1 MGSWRLP
8 SSDEQLALAADVW
21 MLGAADSS
29 LAGSSTTLVYWA
41 SRTLPQNGRA
51 QWLNRK
57 PLGNGGGLASLGNKM
72 LPLCRPPTA
81 KTGKPHACVD
91 TKPNYDRLP
100 PPDVAARQQQE
111 LRGAQLA
118 EACLAERFSILSES
132 AAFSLTAQS

>member
-1 MGSWRLP
+1 MQRVSMGR
-8 SSDEQLALAADVW
+8 SSHRVT
-21 MLGAADSS
+21 SS
-29 LAGSSTTLVYWA
+29 LRSPPTCGCSARPIAAAGSSTTLVYWA

-118 EACLAERFSILSES
+118 EACLAERFSISQRALRS
-132 AAFSLTAQS
+132 A